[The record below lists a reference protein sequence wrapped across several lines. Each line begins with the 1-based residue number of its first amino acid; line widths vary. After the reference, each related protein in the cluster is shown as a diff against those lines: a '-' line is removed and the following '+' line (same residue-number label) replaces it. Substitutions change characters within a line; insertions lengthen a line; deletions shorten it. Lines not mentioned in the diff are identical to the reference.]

1 MNMKQEYVINKKI
14 KKDTEILAEF
24 IRIYCSDKHV
34 SVEKARVAAGGAA
47 GRYLE
52 LCDVELCEDCNKL
65 LLHAV
70 SKRVLCPYDPKPS
83 CKKCRTHCYAPG
95 YRGKI
100 REVMRYSGMRL
111 IRQGRFRLIK
121 KYFS

>member
-1 MNMKQEYVINKKI
+1 METPDDKTSHII
-14 KKDTEILAEF
+14 KDAEILAEF
-24 IRIYCSDKHV
+24 VNIYCSDKHGNAAKGPV
-34 SVEKARVAAGGAA
+34 RASGSV

-52 LCDVELCEDCNKL
+52 QCDFPLCEDCRRL

-70 SKRVLCPYDPKPS
+70 SKRALCTYDPKPA
-83 CKKCRTHCYAPG
+83 CKKCEIHCYGPG
-95 YRGKI
+95 YREKI

-111 IRQGRFRLIK
+111 IRKGRFDLIR